1 MININHFFYFDIPL
15 SNIQKY
21 LMKQEETLITK
32 EKKKFAHSSEEQ
44 NIKYCEFC
52 HCKIKNPTKHRASQQ
67 HKEKFI
73 SYDWKPLLELEEK
86 YSTKI
91 YLEPPLKKSN
101 KEFFPYRCP

>member
-32 EKKKFAHSSEEQ
+32 EKKKLHIVQ
-44 NIKYCEFC
+44 KNKILNIVNFVIRKF
-52 HCKIKNPTKHRASQQ
+52 KNPTKHRASQQ

-91 YLEPPLKKSN
+91 YLL
-101 KEFFPYRCP
+101 

>member
-44 NIKYCEFC
+44 NNKYCEFC
-52 HCKIKNPTKHRASQQ
+52 H
-67 HKEKFI
+67 
-73 SYDWKPLLELEEK
+73 
-86 YSTKI
+86 
-91 YLEPPLKKSN
+91 
-101 KEFFPYRCP
+101 

>member
-1 MININHFFYFDIPL
+1 MIYVFKQCEHSPRIHFFYFDIPL

-21 LMKQEETLITK
+21 LIKQEETLITK

-91 YLEPPLKKSN
+91 YLL
-101 KEFFPYRCP
+101 